1 MGIKER
7 QERGRE
13 TMRRSIL
20 DAARELFVH
29 EGYHNVSIRK
39 IAERIEYSP
48 AAIYGY
54 FPSKDDIF
62 FALAEEG
69 FRLLGDQGESERK
82 ARLDALPPLERVQAM
97 FWRLYEFS
105 REQPQYFALMFV
117 DRSVPRISR
126 EYERFALAREM
137 KQDTLDTIQ
146 DCIASGALPPELD
159 ARTVLRTLSA
169 GLIGVAVMHLSERLG
184 PGEDP
189 DRIAANVLDATMA
202 GLRCGVALRP
212 IASQACYVEASSA
225 SPSGVFSPGVLSPN
239 RES

>member
-7 QERGRE
+7 QERDRE
-13 TMRRSIL
+13 AVRRAIL
-20 DAARELFVH
+20 DAARELFVT
-29 EGYHNVSIRK
+29 EGFQNVSIRK

-69 FRLLGDQGESERK
+69 LHLLGDPSAVGRDPQFK
-82 ARLDALPPLERVQAM
+82 DAAPLERLRAV

-105 REQPQYFALMFV
+105 REQPQYFALIFV

-126 EYERFALAREM
+126 EYERFAFMRDR
-137 KQDTLDTIQ
+137 KQHIIQELQACVDAGDLPKTLNT
-146 DCIASGALPPELD
+146 AVAMRALMVG
-159 ARTVLRTLSA
+159 VL
-169 GLIGVAVMHLSERLG
+169 GVAVLQLSERLG

-189 DRIAANVLDATMA
+189 DLLAADVLNLTLA
-202 GLRCGVALRP
+202 GLR
-212 IASQACYVEASSA
+212 
-225 SPSGVFSPGVLSPN
+225 SGVVLQSSGLSDCPLAIKPLADAQA
-239 RES
+239 S